1 MADAELMY
9 RPATELAAMVRDG
22 EISAQELVT
31 CSLERIEALDTE
43 VNAVI
48 AVFAEEA
55 LAAAEAV
62 TPGAERPLA
71 GGPIAIKNNRPVAG
85 ARLMMGSDLLG

>member
-31 CSLERIEALDTE
+31 CSLERIEALDPE
-43 VNAVI
+43 VNAFLVQKLRGAGAI
-48 AVFAEEA
+48 VVEA
-55 LAAAEAV
+55 IR
-62 TPGAERPLA
+62 RPL
-71 GGPIAIKNNRPVAG
+71 
-85 ARLMMGSDLLG
+85 GS

>member
-31 CSLERIEALDTE
+31 CSLERIEALPGFVHVAAQDGESDGEMILSAE
-43 VNAVI
+43 V
-48 AVFAEEA
+48 
-55 LAAAEAV
+55 
-62 TPGAERPLA
+62 
-71 GGPIAIKNNRPVAG
+71 GP
-85 ARLMMGSDLLG
+85 